1 MRQVETSGRTVEE
14 AVDRA
19 LTELGAEAGDVAIE
33 VLDAGTRGMLGLG
46 ARQARVRATLKE
58 GAAAVAHHMAER
70 LVRAMGF
77 AATVRAREAADAV
90 TVEIRGQDLGALI
103 GRHGTTLESIELL
116 LGLMVAKASGLRS
129 RVTVDVEG
137 YWERRREWLEKM
149 AQQTAD
155 HVQRDGRPIM
165 MAPMP
170 ARERRVVHTVL
181 ADHPAVV
188 TASSG
193 EGPERRI
200 TVSPR
205 TAGPEDSAGPDAGDD

>member
-1 MRQVETSGRTVEE
+1 MRQVETAGRTVEE

-19 LTELGAEAGDVAIE
+19 LTELGAAADDVGIE

-46 ARQARVRATLKE
+46 ARVARVRATLKE

-103 GRHGTTLESIELL
+103 GRRGTTLESIELL
-116 LGLMVAKASGLRS
+116 LGLMVANASGLRS
-129 RVTVDVEG
+129 RVIVDVEG

-155 HVQRDGRPIM
+155 RVQRDGRPIM

-205 TAGPEDSAGPDAGDD
+205 TAGPDAGDA

>member
-19 LTELGAEAGDVAIE
+19 LTELGAAADDVGIE

-46 ARQARVRATLKE
+46 ARVARVRATLKE

-103 GRHGTTLESIELL
+103 GRRGTTLESIELL
-116 LGLMVAKASGLRS
+116 LGLMVANASGLRS
-129 RVTVDVEG
+129 RVIVDVEG

-155 HVQRDGRPIM
+155 RVQRDGRPIM

-205 TAGPEDSAGPDAGDD
+205 TAGPDAGDA

>member
-19 LTELGAEAGDVAIE
+19 LTELGAEADDVAIE

-46 ARQARVRATLKE
+46 AREARVRATLKE

-129 RVTVDVEG
+129 RVIVDVEG

-193 EGPERRI
+193 EGPDRRI

-205 TAGPEDSAGPDAGDD
+205 TAGPEDSAGPDAGGD

>member
-19 LTELGAEAGDVAIE
+19 LTELGAAADDVGIE

-46 ARQARVRATLKE
+46 ARVARVRATLKE

-129 RVTVDVEG
+129 RVIVDVEG

-155 HVQRDGRPIM
+155 RVQRDGRPIM

-205 TAGPEDSAGPDAGDD
+205 TAGPDAGDA